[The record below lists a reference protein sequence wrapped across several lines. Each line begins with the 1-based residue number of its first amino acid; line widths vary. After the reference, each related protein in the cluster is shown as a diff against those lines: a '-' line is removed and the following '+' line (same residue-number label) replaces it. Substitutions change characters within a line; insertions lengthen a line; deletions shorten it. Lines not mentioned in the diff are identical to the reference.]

1 MGDIMANHLTIKI
14 RTTQW
19 DYFKKHLQDHIVRYF
34 TQIRPTIAKA
44 DSNKQGVTVNTGK

>member
-19 DYFKKHLQDHIVRYF
+19 DYLNKKYLQDHIVRYF
-34 TQIRPTIAKA
+34 TQHNPLQPSKYTRG
-44 DSNKQGVTVNTGK
+44 SVTGNPN

>member
-1 MGDIMANHLTIKI
+1 MANLLTIKI

-34 TQIRPTIAKA
+34 TQIRPTAYVGCINIKF
-44 DSNKQGVTVNTGK
+44 DTG

>member
-19 DYFKKHLQDHIVRYF
+19 DYFKKHLQDRIVRYF
-34 TQIRPTIAKA
+34 TQHNPLQPSKYTRG
-44 DSNKQGVTVNTGK
+44 SVTGYPN